1 MAGKSAVYH
10 RAVAVNVLRLGGVM
24 TTIIGAIGSGKND
37 APQSFMRG
45 SSETWQLL
53 PNTIAVAK
61 GGGVNQLRLVLA
73 ERTIAGAL
81 LMGEQ
86 TLSLPLQELVSRQV
100 DISSIRP
107 QLLGAD
113 APLGQVLLE
122 FWLKLSGL
130 QKDYANN
137 H

>member
-1 MAGKSAVYH
+1 
-10 RAVAVNVLRLGGVM
+10 
-24 TTIIGAIGSGKND
+24 
-37 APQSFMRG
+37 
-45 SSETWQLL
+45 
-53 PNTIAVAK
+53 
-61 GGGVNQLRLVLA
+61 
-73 ERTIAGAL
+73 
-81 LMGEQ
+81 MGEQ

>member
-1 MAGKSAVYH
+1 
-10 RAVAVNVLRLGGVM
+10 
-24 TTIIGAIGSGKND
+24 
-37 APQSFMRG
+37 
-45 SSETWQLL
+45 LL